1 MEYLGFIFGVFGL
14 MAYLQVSSLKRRLDL
29 VEKQLTGVEGTTYA
43 EDRTS
48 LMKMIREC
56 TGKSVTIDLKE
67 DNEDPDIMMYGNT
80 AQGTNAVL
88 DVDDRWMLVRIESK
102 KGTKE
107 KLIRLDSV
115 QTIGVKQE

>member
-29 VEKQLTGVEGTTYA
+29 VEKQLTSVEGTTYA

-56 TGKSVTIDLKE
+56 AGKSVTIDLKE
-67 DNEDPDIMMYGNT
+67 GSEDTDIMMYGNT
-80 AQGTNAVL
+80 AQGTNTVL

-102 KGTKE
+102 KGMKD

>member
-1 MEYLGFIFGVFGL
+1 
-14 MAYLQVSSLKRRLDL
+14 
-29 VEKQLTGVEGTTYA
+29 
-43 EDRTS
+43 
-48 LMKMIREC
+48 MKMIREC

-80 AQGTNAVL
+80 AQGTNTVL

>member
-14 MAYLQVSSLKRRLDL
+14 MAYMQTVSLKRRLDL

-56 TGKSVTIDLKE
+56 VGKSVVIDLKE
-67 DNEDPDIMMYGNT
+67 GSEDPDIMMYGNT
-80 AQGTNAVL
+80 KSGTNTVL
-88 DVDDRWMLVRIESK
+88 DVDDRWMLVRIVSK
-102 KGTKE
+102 KGTMD

-115 QTIGVKQE
+115 QTIGMKQE